1 MPSIADIPCELV
13 SSILRS
19 LDDFETLTSALLAC
33 RHIYT
38 SFKQIAGTELAIL
51 RRKIGLDLLPYAVA
65 SLEASRLKPSPGDDS
80 SIRALLDLLY
90 DNPSQLV
97 ARTASI
103 SSELLRSMSRK
114 HDWVTTLALSY
125 AAEAKIHLA
134 SDIAASPEAVDLS
147 PPEYIRFCRA
157 FYRVDLF
164 YLLFGAVGNF
174 NGLSG
179 MGNLLF
185 HRHPPWVNEQ
195 LGCVHDFIEDKFLEA
210 SIDVLAHDVTFGE
223 YEIDYL
229 TTGGDNMMIQS
240 WAVNAGT
247 TNLPDAFGCIMDDHA
262 YNNTDL
268 EDFSASE
275 LATIIP
281 ACDNVC
287 NTDKG
292 LTRTREQLAEETC
305 IRLWDWVYIRGPDVL
320 KLFAI
325 ARCEDDGP
333 SAEALE
339 EMEKSFKQRSLIWQT
354 STMTQ
359 ASSGMLN
366 SMSQVLMV
374 YQSPVYR
381 AASDHIWVETTAWEL
396 GDEIDMS
403 ELAMVQRGLHI
414 GRGSGPSNWNKLS
427 HAPVLGELTPT
438 FTETRS
444 SPKKAHEL
452 HETTSPAGHCSHMSS
467 HIKLSRLNLRP
478 LSSRCS
484 AQATRQQRRS
494 HHDFNHFVCRSDAS
508 EATLQSP
515 NKFKLAVK
523 DNIATEGLP
532 TTCSSAIL
540 SSHKSPYEATIVR
553 QLRKRGAQVVGKTN
567 MDEFG
572 MGSHS
577 LNSIHGPVLNSL
589 SATPTSAGGSSGG
602 SAVAVQTSEADVA
615 LGTDTGG
622 SIRLPAA
629 YCGVVGYKPSYGM
642 LSRFGV
648 VPYANSLDT
657 VGLLA
662 RDVDVIE
669 DLMFSTGLDAEHDS
683 QDPTSLS
690 KSFRKK
696 QQSQAATGRSRLRIG
711 IPLEYNIEELDPKI
725 KAAWSDAADLLQKS
739 GIEVV
744 PVSLPS
750 TKHALSAYYVIAPA
764 EASSNL
770 AKYDGVRYG
779 TRGDESDGAGEVLY
793 SKTRG
798 LGLGEEVRRR
808 ILLGAYSLSSEAMDN
823 YFIQAQRVRKLVQ
836 RDFDRVFRLENPLY
850 DEQQFDLSD
859 MKDEVE
865 LQDKLGPSQVDFLL
879 CPTAPTFAPRIE
891 DIKRQTP
898 VQVYMNDVFTVPASL
913 AGLPAISI
921 PTKIKSEDEEVDGS
935 QRVAGLQLI
944 GQYWDDKRL
953 LSVAK
958 NLLSQLL
965 A

>member
-1 MPSIADIPCELV
+1 
-13 SSILRS
+13 
-19 LDDFETLTSALLAC
+19 
-33 RHIYT
+33 
-38 SFKQIAGTELAIL
+38 
-51 RRKIGLDLLPYAVA
+51 
-65 SLEASRLKPSPGDDS
+65 
-80 SIRALLDLLY
+80 
-90 DNPSQLV
+90 
-97 ARTASI
+97 
-103 SSELLRSMSRK
+103 
-114 HDWVTTLALSY
+114 
-125 AAEAKIHLA
+125 
-134 SDIAASPEAVDLS
+134 
-147 PPEYIRFCRA
+147 
-157 FYRVDLF
+157 
-164 YLLFGAVGNF
+164 
-174 NGLSG
+174 
-179 MGNLLF
+179 
-185 HRHPPWVNEQ
+185 
-195 LGCVHDFIEDKFLEA
+195 
-210 SIDVLAHDVTFGE
+210 
-223 YEIDYL
+223 
-229 TTGGDNMMIQS
+229 
-240 WAVNAGT
+240 
-247 TNLPDAFGCIMDDHA
+247 
-262 YNNTDL
+262 
-268 EDFSASE
+268 
-275 LATIIP
+275 
-281 ACDNVC
+281 
-287 NTDKG
+287 
-292 LTRTREQLAEETC
+292 
-305 IRLWDWVYIRGPDVL
+305 
-320 KLFAI
+320 
-325 ARCEDDGP
+325 
-333 SAEALE
+333 
-339 EMEKSFKQRSLIWQT
+339 
-354 STMTQ
+354 
-359 ASSGMLN
+359 
-366 SMSQVLMV
+366 
-374 YQSPVYR
+374 
-381 AASDHIWVETTAWEL
+381 
-396 GDEIDMS
+396 
-403 ELAMVQRGLHI
+403 
-414 GRGSGPSNWNKLS
+414 
-427 HAPVLGELTPT
+427 
-438 FTETRS
+438 
-444 SPKKAHEL
+444 
-452 HETTSPAGHCSHMSS
+452 MSS
-467 HIKLSRLNLRP
+467 HVKLSRLNLRP
-478 LSSRCS
+478 LSLRCS
-484 AQATRQQRRS
+484 AQDTRQQRRS
-494 HHDFNHFVCRSDAS
+494 RHDFNHFVCRSDAS
-508 EATLQSP
+508 EATTAAPEETLESA

-523 DNIATEGLP
+523 DNIATQGLP

-540 SSHKSPYEATIVR
+540 SPHKSPYEATIVR
-553 QLRKRGAQVVGKTN
+553 QLRERGAQVVGKTN

-577 LNSIHGPVLNSL
+577 LNSIHGPVLNPL

-602 SAVAVQTSEADVA
+602 SAVAVQTGEADVA

-669 DLMFSTGLDAEHDS
+669 DLIFRMALDAEHDS

-696 QQSQAATGRSRLRIG
+696 QQNQTAAGRSQLRIG

-725 KAAWSDAADLLQKS
+725 KAAWFDAADLLQKS
-739 GIEVV
+739 RIEVV

-798 LGLGEEVRRR
+798 LGFGEEVRRR

-891 DIKRQTP
+891 DIKQQTP

-921 PTKIKSEDEEVDGS
+921 PTKIKAKEEEVDGS
-935 QRVAGLQLI
+935 RSVAGLQLI

-958 NLLSQLL
+958 NLLRQLS

>member
-19 LDDFETLTSALLAC
+19 LDDFETLTSALLVC
-33 RHIYT
+33 RHIYS

-51 RRKIGLDLLPYAVA
+51 RRKIGIDLLPYAVA
-65 SLEASRLKPSPGDDS
+65 SLEASRLKPSPGDDG

-90 DNPSQLV
+90 DDPSQLV

-103 SSELLRSMSRK
+103 PSELLRSMLRK
-114 HDWVTTLALSY
+114 HDWVTTLAPSY
-125 AAEAKIHLA
+125 AAEAKIHLS

-147 PPEYIRFCRA
+147 PSEYIRFCRA

-179 MGNLLF
+179 TGNLLF
-185 HRHPPWVNEQ
+185 HRHPSWVTNN
-195 LGCVHDFIEDKFLEA
+195 LAAYMTSLRRSFLKVT

-229 TTGGDNMMIQS
+229 TTSGDKMMIHSWVSTLYQS
-240 WAVNAGT
+240 PENNW
-247 TNLPDAFGCIMDDHA
+247 LSIRA
-262 YNNTDL
+262 YV
-268 EDFSASE
+268 F
-275 LATIIP
+275 
-281 ACDNVC
+281 
-287 NTDKG
+287 
-292 LTRTREQLAEETC
+292 
-305 IRLWDWVYIRGPDVL
+305 WDWVYVREPDVL
-320 KLFAI
+320 KL
-325 ARCEDDGP
+325 
-333 SAEALE
+333 
-339 EMEKSFKQRSLIWQT
+339 
-354 STMTQ
+354 Q

-374 YQSPVYR
+374 YQ
-381 AASDHIWVETTAWEL
+381 L
-396 GDEIDMS
+396 
-403 ELAMVQRGLHI
+403 
-414 GRGSGPSNWNKLS
+414 
-427 HAPVLGELTPT
+427 
-438 FTETRS
+438 
-444 SPKKAHEL
+444 PKKAHKL

-478 LSSRCS
+478 LSLRCS

-508 EATLQSP
+508 EAALQSP

-589 SATPTSAGGSSGG
+589 SATPISAGGSSGG

-798 LGLGEEVRRR
+798 LGFGEEVRRR

-836 RDFDRVFRLENPLY
+836 RDFDRVLRLENPLY

-921 PTKIKSEDEEVDGS
+921 PAKIKSEDEEVDGS
-935 QRVAGLQLI
+935 RRVAGLQLI